1 MNPEETTS
9 KITRVSGPLVQ
20 ADNMRDAKMYEV
32 VQVSAEKLLGEI
44 IELNGDIASI
54 QVYEETAGIGPG
66 EVVVRTGKTMSAM
79 LAPGLLESIYDGI
92 QRPLKLIESE
102 SGDHFI
108 ARGVKVSG
116 IDLKKKWE
124 FKPLVQKGDN
134 VSEGD
139 FLGEVKET
147 TLITHKI
154 MVPPGISGT
163 VKEISSG

>member
-9 KITRVSGPLVQ
+9 KIIRVSGPLVQ

-32 VQVSAEKLLGEI
+32 VRVSSEKLLGEI

-66 EVVVRTGKTMSAM
+66 EIVVRTGKTMSAM

-108 ARGVKVSG
+108 ARGIEVAG

-124 FKPLVQKGDN
+124 FKPLAQKGDV
-134 VSEGD
+134 VSE
-139 FLGEVKET
+139 
-147 TLITHKI
+147 
-154 MVPPGISGT
+154 
-163 VKEISSG
+163 